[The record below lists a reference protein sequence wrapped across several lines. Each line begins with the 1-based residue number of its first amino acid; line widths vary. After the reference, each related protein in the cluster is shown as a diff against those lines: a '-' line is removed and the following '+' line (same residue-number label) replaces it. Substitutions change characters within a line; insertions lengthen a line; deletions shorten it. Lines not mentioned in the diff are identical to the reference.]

1 MPRNM
6 LPIKPKDPFHLSPM
20 HEAGHVAACISLR
33 LPFREVNLKPPR
45 NYTGIV
51 EGLARQVD
59 EAMSTGAFTPE
70 LERLSTSLVI
80 MAFAGPVCD
89 ALTAGRKSFEISRYD
104 DLNPVLD
111 IIENRFASNSVRM
124 AFTHYCEAE
133 AFALFEEDTR
143 LWRFTQQLAKELEQ
157 KKKMTY
163 EGCLEFYNQEYF
175 IESWVRKEE

>member
-1 MPRNM
+1 
-6 LPIKPKDPFHLSPM
+6 M

-33 LPFREVNLKPPR
+33 LQFREVNLRPPR
-45 NYTGIV
+45 KYTGIV
-51 EGLARQVD
+51 EGIARQVD
-59 EAMSTGAFTPE
+59 EAMSTGVFTPE
-70 LERLSTSLVI
+70 LERQSTSLVI
-80 MAFAGPVCD
+80 MSFAGPVCD
-89 ALTAGRKSFEISRYD
+89 ALSAGRKSFEINRYD

-111 IIENRFASNSVRM
+111 IIENRFANNSVRM

-163 EGCLEFYNQEYF
+163 EQCLEFYNQEYF
-175 IESWVRKEE
+175 VESWVRKEE